1 MFSAIANTLKAAF
14 QGGKALAQAGYAG
27 LRGGQ
32 GIRASLQGGREA
44 LRVAWNG
51 GGANALN
58 AAQRVALQ
66 RTAIAGGGFAV
77 GRGTAQS

>member
-14 QGGKALAQAGYAG
+14 QGGKALVQAGYAG

-32 GIRASLQGGREA
+32 GIRASIQGGREA

-51 GGANALN
+51 GGAHALN
-58 AAQRVALQ
+58 AAQRTALQ
-66 RTAIAGGGFAV
+66 HTGLVAGGVAI
-77 GRGTAQS
+77 GRGINRA